1 MSDATVIDAM
11 TPTNA
16 IMNARVP
23 SAGASGDDFI
33 REEVLLACKRI
44 PPLWD
49 LPNYVAVNPFLGFA
63 AQPLAEAAATIRE
76 GLGAEILPPADYYR
90 ARWRERAFDRA
101 DLVGAARRLG
111 EDPSVLERVLDSVAP
126 VKRQAGRTVLTHAER
141 HDARHG
147 TSWNALLINGAACWC
162 AVHARQGG
170 TFRFAPDCGDL
181 YSGWREA
188 AQADRSPE
196 IAGLSG
202 WRIWAKGLPCRAEEA
217 IAVMLARLDVPPAE
231 RADYLY
237 RLLGGVY
244 GWASFLRRFSWE
256 SGDAPGPLLD
266 LIAIRICADAAVPS
280 LANKSGHV
288 LKQLGYASMDGP
300 TRLTEEAW
308 AAENKQEDKQTFED
322 EGTRLIFQEA
332 LEDGFVRSLLA
343 DMAAA
348 PQSPRAVRPAVQA
361 VFCIDTRS
369 EVLRR
374 HLEAVAPAVETL
386 GFAGFF
392 GVSLSWQE
400 DGSDSARCPV
410 LLKPGV
416 RAWPADRASPNG
428 GVALKYVQSAPAA
441 SFTFVELLGLAYGVR
456 LAGDASASAAAKT
469 SSEGTAAF
477 QFAADSSEGDA
488 ALEDHS
494 KARLDLAAG
503 ILGNLGLRSRFGR
516 LFLLCGH
523 QGSSANNP
531 HAASLDCGACGGH
544 GGAINAR
551 VAAAL
556 LNDPAVRSGLRNR
569 GFAVPDDTHFLPGVH
584 LTATDEVTLLDT
596 DRITRTHHPDLA
608 RLRGWLD
615 EAAVRARAERASALG
630 LSPGLRRKPA
640 GLLGALRRRAS
651 DWSEVRP
658 EWGLA
663 RNAAFIAARRD
674 RTRGVDLGGRAFLHE
689 YDWTCDPDNAVLGLI
704 LSAPMV
710 VASWINLQYF
720 ASTVD
725 NRVFGCGTKAL
736 HNRVEDLGV
745 VLGNGGDL
753 RPGLPLQSVHAP
765 DGRWY
770 HEPLRLQVIV
780 EAPTERLDAALSAH
794 AGVSDLVEN
803 GWVRLYALDPAGPAV
818 ARWQPGGWVV

>member
-1 MSDATVIDAM
+1 
-11 TPTNA
+11 
-16 IMNARVP
+16 
-23 SAGASGDDFI
+23 
-33 REEVLLACKRI
+33 
-44 PPLWD
+44 

-556 LNDPAVRSGLRNR
+556 LNDPALGAEEPRLCRAGRHPLPAGGSPDRHRR
-569 GFAVPDDTHFLPGVH
+569 GDAAGHGPY
-584 LTATDEVTLLDT
+584 
-596 DRITRTHHPDLA
+596 HPDASPRPRPAAGMA
-608 RLRGWLD
+608 RRG
-615 EAAVRARAERASALG
+615 
-630 LSPGLRRKPA
+630 RRPRT
-640 GLLGALRRRAS
+640 GGTG
-651 DWSEVRP
+651 VRP
-658 EWGLA
+658 RLVSRSPPEASGLA
-663 RNAAFIAARRD
+663 RRAAAAGERLVGGTTGMGSGPQRGFHRRSPGPDARR
-674 RTRGVDLGGRAFLHE
+674 GPGGSRIPA
-689 YDWTCDPDNAVLGLI
+689 
-704 LSAPMV
+704 
-710 VASWINLQYF
+710 
-720 ASTVD
+720 
-725 NRVFGCGTKAL
+725 RV
-736 HNRVEDLGV
+736 
-745 VLGNGGDL
+745 
-753 RPGLPLQSVHAP
+753 
-765 DGRWY
+765 
-770 HEPLRLQVIV
+770 
-780 EAPTERLDAALSAH
+780 RLD
-794 AGVSDLVEN
+794 V
-803 GWVRLYALDPAGPAV
+803 
-818 ARWQPGGWVV
+818 